1 MMKSMNLRSQAGSA
15 LIISLIMLTLLT
27 LFVLSAINSGTVNLR
42 IAGNAQMQDEAR
54 AAAQRGIEQ
63 VVSSY
68 ANFDPTPTGLASTP
82 ISINNDTLNN
92 SGNYSVTVQ
101 APVCMRSAVQTKPK
115 TTDCLNGIKSG
126 VTCTDTVW
134 AVSATAT
141 DTKTGTSQTV
151 EQGLYITFSP
161 GINPPVASGC
171 TAP

>member
-1 MMKSMNLRSQAGSA
+1 MMKSMIPRGQAGSA

-42 IAGNAQMQDEAR
+42 IAGNTQMQDEAR

-68 ANFDPTPTGLASTP
+68 ANFDPTPTGLVATP

-101 APVCMRSAVQTKPK
+101 APVCLRSAVQTKPK

-134 AVSATAT
+134 AVRGSVTVRVTVDPGSAVPL
-141 DTKTGTSQTV
+141 TGTLDT
-151 EQGLYITFSP
+151 LAMFT
-161 GINPPVASGC
+161 
-171 TAP
+171 